1 MKILHTVEFYSPSV
15 GGAQEVVRQ
24 ISERLVKRGHQVT
37 VATTNLP
44 ERKNKTING
53 VQVEGFDIAGNQVLG
68 YRGDTKRYLQFLTNG
83 NFDVMMNY
91 AAQQW
96 ATDLSFSGLERLSY
110 SKVLAPCGFSGLF
123 DPQYAKYFREM
134 PAIMKRYDH
143 IVLHSDITRDAQFAR
158 EHGISQR
165 SIIPNGAAR
174 DEFSLFLDDFR
185 HRYRIPSDV
194 PMMLTVGSHTGW
206 KGHSLVMEAFRRAKI
221 GKGAVLVIIGN
232 VLGGLGC
239 LRKCRLHAAVV
250 NMLSRGTKR
259 VLLLDPPREDVV
271 AAYHSADLFVF
282 GSKIECSPIVLFE
295 AMAAGTPFI
304 SADVGNAREIAAWSG
319 SGVVIPT
326 TQGHNGIAH
335 AKASDMSRKI
345 EDLLSSPSKLRA
357 LGASGLEAWNKR
369 FNWEA
374 IAAQYETL
382 YQRLT
387 N

>member
-1 MKILHTVEFYSPSV
+1 VRILHTVEFYSPSV

-44 ERKNKTING
+44 ERKSKTING
-53 VQVEGFDIAGNQVLG
+53 VQVEGFDISGNQVLG
-68 YRGDTKRYLQFLTNG
+68 YRGDTKRYLQFLANG

-96 ATDLSFSGLERLSY
+96 ATDLSFSALEHLSY

-123 DPQYAKYFREM
+123 DPQYSKYFREM
-134 PAIMKRYDH
+134 PGIMKRYDH

-158 EHGISQR
+158 EHGLSQR
-165 SIIPNGAAR
+165 SVIPNGAGR
-174 DEFSLFLDDFR
+174 DEFGLFLDDFR

-206 KGHSLVMEAFRRAKI
+206 KGHSLVIEAFRQAKI
-221 GKGAVLVIIGN
+221 GTGAVLVVIGN
-232 VLGGLGC
+232 VLGGIGC

-250 NMLSRGTKR
+250 NMLSRGKKR
-259 VLLLDPPREDVV
+259 VLLLNPPREDVV

-282 GSKIECSPIVLFE
+282 GSNIECSPIVLFE

-326 TQGHNGIAH
+326 TQGNNGIAY
-335 AKASDMSRKI
+335 AKASDMSRNI
-345 EDLLSSPSKLRA
+345 EELLSSPSKLKA
-357 LGASGLEAWNKR
+357 FAASGREAWNKR

-382 YQRLT
+382 YQRLI